1 MHGLRWQVM
10 ETEITAPSLDP
21 TPIRSAVGR
30 IQPKPRGAIVMW
42 NLKKGLGYE
51 KLYIM
56 QSWEAVKKSV
66 DCFKFKLSTDFL
78 MGKNV
83 AIYYYFFFFDAR
95 MTFRIFTSVI
105 I

>member
-1 MHGLRWQVM
+1 MNAAGRRLSESRERENLMHGLRWQVM

-56 QSWEAVKKSV
+56 QSWEAVKIRR
-66 DCFKFKLSTDFL
+66 LL
-78 MGKNV
+78 
-83 AIYYYFFFFDAR
+83 
-95 MTFRIFTSVI
+95 
-105 I
+105 